1 MIKYKCAK
9 CDFSG
14 SFMSERKKCPCCNK
28 QALYIPDET
37 EEEEEV
43 VAPRKT
49 AKGKNKKVNPRAAI
63 FTGNKWKDDGRM
75 FQQEKELTKILN
87 ETNVPSER
95 TRENHIKMD
104 ICTRCNK
111 EYKNFT
117 GAGYLCNNCGR
128 G

>member
-28 QALYIPDET
+28 QALYIPDE
-37 EEEEEV
+37 EEEEII
-43 VAPRKT
+43 PQKKT
-49 AKGKNKKVNPRAAI
+49 KGKTRKVNPRAAI
-63 FTGNKWKDDGRM
+63 FTGNKFVDDGRL
-75 FQQEKELTKILN
+75 FQADRELTKVLN
-87 ETNVPSER
+87 EANKPSER
-95 TRENHIKMD
+95 TRENHIKID
-104 ICTRCNK
+104 VCTRCHK

-117 GAGYLCNNCGR
+117 GAGYLCNSCGK

>member
-28 QALYIPDET
+28 QALYIPDEIQ
-37 EEEEEV
+37 EEEKEI

-49 AKGKNKKVNPRAAI
+49 SKGKTKKVNPRAAI

-87 ETNVPSER
+87 ETNSPSER
-95 TRENHIKMD
+95 TRENHIKMST
-104 ICTRCNK
+104 CTKCNK
-111 EYKNFT
+111 EFRKF
-117 GAGYLCNNCGR
+117 AGEYLCNNCGK